1 MDTTSQRQ
9 APAALPT
16 RQLALRLLFSGEA
29 GIVMRPPYLLSEP
42 VVQVGRGLD
51 GSGLLLTEDRQV
63 SRLHATLHHGADG
76 LRIVDEG
83 SRNGTFVNGRRVS
96 ARSAATRDDGPPASI
111 GDPLA
116 DGDVIRIGDSFLL
129 VREEPVLS
137 QDAAI
142 PELIGRSPALR
153 ALRVAIKQ
161 VAPSSAMVL
170 LLGESGTGKEVA
182 ARAIHSLSGRG
193 GPFVAVNCSAIPETL
208 AESQLFGHVRG
219 AFTGA
224 NPHPGLFRSAEGGT
238 LFLDEVGELTPALQ
252 PKLLR
257 ALEERAVLPVG
268 ATAPVACNVRIIAA
282 TNRAL
287 AQEARG
293 GAFRGD
299 LLSRLSEFILP
310 LPPLRQRRE
319 DILLLCEH
327 AFRQEGGT
335 LPRLHPDLV
344 EHLLLY
350 DWPYNVREL
359 LKTLSELR
367 IRGAEL
373 PVLGPDLIAARRLL
387 HAEEPTPA
395 TAPPPALRTPEAPRE
410 PVAGSRA
417 RAFERGP
424 VPTAEA
430 LRALLVKHRGVVA
443 DIAKEVNRSRAQ
455 IYRWLEQRGLDPDE
469 FRFG

>member
-1 MDTTSQRQ
+1 MDTTNQHQ

-16 RQLALRLLFSGEA
+16 SQLAIRLLFSGEA

-51 GSGLLLTEDRQV
+51 GRGLLLTEDRQV
-63 SRLHATLHHGADG
+63 SRLHATLYHSSQG

-83 SRNGTFVNGRRVS
+83 SRNGTFVNGRRTS
-96 ARSAATRDDGPPASI
+96 TRSGPTKDDGAT
-111 GDPLA
+111 GDPLV

-129 VREEPVLS
+129 VREEPVMPH
-137 QDAAI
+137 DAAI

-161 VAPSSAMVL
+161 VASSPAMVL
-170 LLGESGTGKEVA
+170 LLGESGAGKEVA
-182 ARAIHSLSGRG
+182 ARAIHSLSGRS

-257 ALEERAVLPVG
+257 ALEEKAVLPVG
-268 ATAPVACNVRIIAA
+268 ATTPVACNVRIIAA

-287 AQEARG
+287 GQEVKG

-310 LPPLRQRRE
+310 LPPLRKRRE

-327 AFRQEGGT
+327 AFRENGGEV
-335 LPRLHPDLV
+335 PRLHPDLV

-359 LKTLSELR
+359 LKTVSELR
-367 IRGAEL
+367 IRGAGL
-373 PVLGPDLIAARRLL
+373 AMLGPDLIAARLIL
-387 HAEEPTPA
+387 HAEEPPAVAAPTPA
-395 TAPPPALRTPEAPRE
+395 IRTQEAPQE
-410 PVAGSRA
+410 PAAGPRA

-424 VPTAEA
+424 VPSAEA
-430 LRALLVKHRGVVA
+430 LRTLLVKHKGVVA

-455 IYRWLEQRGLDPDE
+455 IYRWLEQRGLDPDA
-469 FRFG
+469 FRLG

>member
-16 RQLALRLLFSGEA
+16 SQLALRLLFSGEA

-63 SRLHATLHHGADG
+63 SRLHATLHHTSDG

-96 ARSAATRDDGPPASI
+96 ARGGATKDDGTI

-170 LLGESGTGKEVA
+170 LLGESGAGKEVA
-182 ARAIHSLSGRG
+182 ARAIHALSGRS

-224 NPHPGLFRSAEGGT
+224 NSHPGLFRSAEGGT

-257 ALEERAVLPVG
+257 ALEEKAVLPVG
-268 ATAPVACNVRIIAA
+268 ATTPVPCNVRIIAA

-287 AQEARG
+287 VQEAKG

-310 LPPLRQRRE
+310 LPPLRKRRE
-319 DILLLCEH
+319 DILILCEH
-327 AFRQEGGT
+327 AFRQEGGAI
-335 LPRLHPDLV
+335 PRLHPDLV

-359 LKTLSELR
+359 IKTLSELR
-367 IRGAEL
+367 IRGAGL
-373 PVLGPDLIAARRLL
+373 PVLGPDLIAARLL
-387 HAEEPTPA
+387 LNAEEPSPP
-395 TAPPPALRTPEAPRE
+395 TAPPPALRTPEVPHE
-410 PVAGSRA
+410 PAAGSRA

-430 LRALLVKHRGVVA
+430 LRVLLVKHKGVVA

-469 FRFG
+469 FRFS